1 MIIKYDI
8 YLFSGILEGVTST
21 LFDHPRLKF
30 VKKPI
35 LVGAVALFR
44 YTYKK
49 RYSNQ
54 LSCRVLCGTIVWPI
68 YVSYLSDI

>member
-44 YTYKK
+44 YTYNLI
-49 RYSNQ
+49 RAF
-54 LSCRVLCGTIVWPI
+54 LSLQ
-68 YVSYLSDI
+68 